1 MRMNLKTT
9 RGVLAGLALA
19 AVATVPVQAMP
30 GGHGHGGYDGGMH
43 SAAGGMFGGMLGR
56 MLDRVNATPQQR
68 TQIEQILKANVDAMR
83 AQRDSRIELRNEALK
98 LFAQPTVDANALEA
112 LREKQ
117 MAQHI
122 AASKRMTAAMLEI
135 SRVLTPEQRKQM
147 TDYMQQRSDMMQR
160 HQRERRGIEAP
171 RS

>member
-19 AVATVPVQAMP
+19 AVAAVPVQAMQ
-30 GGHGHGGYDGGMH
+30 GGHGHGGFDGGMH

-68 TQIEQILKANVDAMR
+68 TQIEQILKTNVDAMR
-83 AQRDSRIELRNEALK
+83 AQRDSRIEVRNEALK

-112 LREKQ
+112 LRDKQ

>member
-68 TQIEQILKANVDAMR
+68 TQIEQILKTNVDAMR

-112 LREKQ
+112 LRDKQ

>member
-30 GGHGHGGYDGGMH
+30 GGHGHSGYDGGMH

-68 TQIEQILKANVDAMR
+68 TQIEQILKTNVDAMR

-112 LREKQ
+112 LRDKQ